1 MAVDAQFFH
10 VPVHGEEP
18 PGEAQL
24 LQELDRLLT
33 AEIIAGV
40 DVGTLAIG
48 LDAVLVRH
56 ERTRG
61 WFLS

>member
-18 PGEAQL
+18 AGKAQL
-24 LQELDRLLT
+24 LQEIDRLLA

-40 DVGTLAIG
+40 DLGTLAIG
-48 LDAVLVRH
+48 FDAVLVGH
-56 ERTRG
+56 EWNRG
-61 WFLS
+61 D